1 MTSKRHVVLASAA
14 PRTTC
19 GEETVHDGDT
29 RKRPKFATTTA
40 RIVPLEFSAPEEIW
54 HHLTRPRHLPRIP
67 GIPRLPVRKIAATA
81 VALIP
86 KRSRHRA
93 QFNLPGTTLGF
104 AGWVLIFAG
113 AAASIAGLQFVEP
126 HYRSEPE
133 RYQRWLARRG
143 TRAVDATLAEIGPSI
158 NIPSVRAEPFDELYA
173 ACYTYSDSAVTFN
186 SEHEFLEFDLMDS
199 SGSRER
205 ARNHPPEWAAS
216 TFDHA
221 RRFLRYG

>member
-29 RKRPKFATTTA
+29 HKKPKFATTTA
-40 RIVPLEFSAPEEIW
+40 RKVPLEFSAPEEIW

-86 KRSRHRA
+86 KRVKASRTVQLARRH
-93 QFNLPGTTLGF
+93 PGF

-126 HYRSEPE
+126 HYRSEPGAIPE
-133 RYQRWLARRG
+133 VARTARHTGGRRNARG
-143 TRAVDATLAEIGPSI
+143 DRPIDKYPFRAGRTFRRTLRG
-158 NIPSVRAEPFDELYA
+158 LLHL
-173 ACYTYSDSAVTFN
+173 C
-186 SEHEFLEFDLMDS
+186 
-199 SGSRER
+199 
-205 ARNHPPEWAAS
+205 
-216 TFDHA
+216 
-221 RRFLRYG
+221 